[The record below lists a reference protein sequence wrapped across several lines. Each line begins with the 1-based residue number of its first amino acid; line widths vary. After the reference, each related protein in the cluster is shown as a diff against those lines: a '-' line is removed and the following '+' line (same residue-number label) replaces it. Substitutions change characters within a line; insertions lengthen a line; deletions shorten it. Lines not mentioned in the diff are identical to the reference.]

1 LIVGKRALKKEEE
14 VLNSIELNITKNF
27 SIKKGNTKYQK
38 ENNEILQSN
47 TLNNKIGVLGY
58 YYKDKTDIQEI
69 DYGVFYENNNL
80 YLDIKKWKLWKNDNN
95 RDGKYLTLHYKKNR
109 LELGIELG
117 KYEDY
122 SYLYPY
128 LEYKSNWNILA
139 YQSITGKDMK
149 SFCAVDTHLSTYH
162 LIVSKYKGIVSNY
175 NKSLTDKWYSFEISN
190 ILANFAFTPQFSYR
204 FDKKNIF
211 KDIEFYYYASG
222 WYQMNLME
230 NDCYYSPNLADST
243 FLEIHPIYKKLELI
257 GKIGYSIKGNSFLYS
272 YGFDFQNKWLSLGC
286 MKNFSYKDSINNYW
300 YEECHLKAGVKW

>member
-1 LIVGKRALKKEEE
+1 MIVGKRALKKEEE

-38 ENNEILQSN
+38 ENNEILQTN

-80 YLDIKKWKLWKNDNN
+80 YLDIKKWKLWQDENN
-95 RDGKYLTLHYKKNR
+95 REGKYLTLHYKKDR

-128 LEYKSNWNILA
+128 VEYKANWNLLY
-139 YQSITGKDMK
+139 YQSITGKDVK
-149 SFCAVDTHLSTYH
+149 SFCAVDKKLLTHH
-162 LIVSKYKGIVSNY
+162 FIISKYKGISTKY
-175 NKSLTDKWYSFEISN
+175 NKELSDKWYSFEISK
-190 ILANFAFTPQFSYR
+190 IDKDIIYTPQFSYR
-204 FDKKNIF
+204 FSKIDNYKNF
-211 KDIEFYYYASG
+211 EFYYYASG
-222 WYQMNLME
+222 WYQMHTTPT
-230 NDCYYSPNLADST
+230 DCYYSPNLADST
-243 FLEIHPIYKKLELI
+243 YVEIHPIYKKLEFI
-257 GKIGYSIKGNSFLYS
+257 GKLGYSLEGNSFLYS